1 MSELKRCPFCGG
13 EVRFVKTGCSSRGK
27 IGHLYCDGCKE
38 SFFKND
44 RWHTESELYEKW
56 NTRKPL
62 ERVIA
67 RLEEYANDL
76 KEDWD
81 KYDNEDDFGGY
92 CAVSRAIEIIKQ
104 EMIDISFDTNNA
116 TQNSSETQHTATNCC
131 NMEHIKQRFERVM

>member
-62 ERVIA
+62 ERVIE
-67 RLEEYANDL
+67 RLEREKATLQHGQKMKLINL
-76 KEDWD
+76 LL
-81 KYDNEDDFGGY
+81 
-92 CAVSRAIEIIKQ
+92 IKQ
-104 EMIDISFDTNNA
+104 
-116 TQNSSETQHTATNCC
+116 
-131 NMEHIKQRFERVM
+131 

>member
-44 RWHTESELYEKW
+44 RWHKESELYEKW

-62 ERVIA
+62 ERVIE
-67 RLEEYANDL
+67 RLEREKSNLTTWA
-76 KEDWD
+76 EDEAY
-81 KYDNEDDFGGY
+81 KLAINK
-92 CAVSRAIEIIKQ
+92 AIEIIK
-104 EMIDISFDTNNA
+104 E
-116 TQNSSETQHTATNCC
+116 E
-131 NMEHIKQRFERVM
+131 VG

>member
-62 ERVIA
+62 ERVIE
-67 RLEEYANDL
+67 RLEEEERLADEEKERCDIANPLQFDSA
-76 KEDWD
+76 K
-81 KYDNEDDFGGY
+81 GY
-92 CAVSRAIEIIKQ
+92 SNGMYNAIEIIKQ
-104 EMIDISFDTNNA
+104 EM
-116 TQNSSETQHTATNCC
+116 
-131 NMEHIKQRFERVM
+131 M

>member
-13 EVRFVKTGCSSRGK
+13 EVRFVKTGCSARGK

-62 ERVIA
+62 ERVIE
-67 RLEEYANDL
+67 RLEEQAEECKKYWDEFDD
-76 KEDWD
+76 EDA
-81 KYDNEDDFGGY
+81 FGGMNAY
-92 CAVSRAIEIIKQ
+92 MNSIAIIIKQ
-104 EMIDISFDTNNA
+104 EM
-116 TQNSSETQHTATNCC
+116 
-131 NMEHIKQRFERVM
+131 M

>member
-62 ERVIA
+62 ERVIE
-67 RLEEYANDL
+67 RLE
-76 KEDWD
+76 KEKSNLTTWA
-81 KYDNEDDFGGY
+81 EDEAY
-92 CAVSRAIEIIKQ
+92 KLAINKAIEIIK
-104 EMIDISFDTNNA
+104 E
-116 TQNSSETQHTATNCC
+116 E
-131 NMEHIKQRFERVM
+131 VG